1 MRNGKVMRRVGTLGV
16 AAASLVTSLIIVAGE
31 SNAAVVKPHTSYPTY
46 NAALVASRQREIWP
60 YVDGS
65 RFTVT
70 NVSDTQQ
77 PMYRPLYWFGLGA
90 STTYQPALSLA
101 NTPVFSNGGKTVT
114 IKLKGWNFYNEV
126 TNKTEQIQA
135 KNVEFWLNLA
145 KADPTGYGGYT
156 PGYGIPDQIASTKIV
171 NTQEIQI
178 NLKSAA
184 NPNWFLYNALATV
197 TPLPSEWD
205 TTSLTD
211 PTHHM
216 VGCENLAFTA
226 VTAGSGPCDAV
237 YQTFSDDTDNYAAD
251 NVLDVFKVY
260 SGPYML
266 STYHYAA
273 DSTYNVTLVPN
284 PNYSGPVKAHVQ
296 VRFNY
301 FGTTQAEV
309 TALEAGN
316 VLSAGGALPS
326 LVSAAPTPG
335 QAGTN
340 LDGAIAAHYNA
351 RSAGFWGFDYA
362 YINFSGHAVHNAL
375 LKQQYIRAA
384 MQQSVDQASIIKKT
398 YNNYAV
404 PSCSPLPYLND
415 SFAKGVT
422 CPYPYSVS
430 KAKALLTSHGWSI
443 PSGGGAATC
452 TNAAKCGA
460 GIAKGSKLNLT
471 FEYVTSG
478 TSPFDTT
485 VATEQSDWNA
495 VGIGVTLDPTSDSTV
510 STDCLGGTTPPTF
523 DICEYGGWVYSPGAY
538 PSGEQLFLNGAASN
552 VGFVNDKTM
561 NADIVKS
568 ISSNTT
574 LAAYDK
580 YAASYLPVFYQ
591 ISSLSVGELAKTVVG
606 AQPINPISDFNP
618 EYITAV

>member
-46 NAALVASRQREIWP
+46 NTALVATKQREIWP
-60 YVDGS
+60 YVDPS

-70 NVSDTQQ
+70 NVSRTQQ

-90 STTYQPALSLA
+90 STAFQPSLSLA
-101 NTPVFSNGGKTVT
+101 SAPTFSNGGKTVT
-114 IKLKGWNFYNEV
+114 IKLKGWNYYNAV

-135 KNVEFWLNLA
+135 KNIEFWLNLA
-145 KADPTGYGGYT
+145 KADPSGYGGYT

-171 NTQEIQI
+171 NSLTIQL

-211 PTHHM
+211 PTHHLA
-216 VGCENLAFTA
+216 GCENLAFTA

-237 YQTFSDDTDNYAAD
+237 YNTFSDDANNFQAD
-251 NVLDVFKVY
+251 NTLDVFKVY

-266 STYHYAA
+266 GTYHYAS

-284 PNYSGPVKAHVQ
+284 PNYSGPTKAHVNVQ
-296 VRFNY
+296 FHFY
-301 FGTTQAEV
+301 SDTASEI

-316 VLSAGGALPS
+316 VLQAGGSLPS
-326 LVSAAPTPG
+326 LVSAAPKPG
-335 QAGTN
+335 SAGINT
-340 LDGAIAAHYNA
+340 DGAIAAHYNA
-351 RSAGFWGFDYA
+351 VSGGFWGFDYA
-362 YINFSGHAVHNAL
+362 YVNFSGHAAHSAL

-384 MQQSVDQASIIKKT
+384 LVQSVNQAGIIKT
-398 YNNYAV
+398 IYNNYAV

-415 SFAKGVT
+415 TFSKGVT
-422 CPYPYSVS
+422 CPYPFSVS
-430 KAKALLTSHGWSI
+430 KAKALLTSHGWTI
-443 PSGGGAATC
+443 PSSGAATC
-452 TNAAKCGA
+452 SNGAKCGA
-460 GIAKGSKLNLT
+460 GIPTGTKLQLT
-471 FEYVTSG
+471 FEYITSG
-478 TSPFDTT
+478 TSPFDTM
-485 VATEQSDWNA
+485 VATEKSEWA
-495 VGIGVTLDPTSDSTV
+495 AIGIDVSLSPQTEGTV
-510 STDCLGGTTPPTF
+510 SNDCLGGVTPPTF

-552 VGFVNDKTM
+552 SGLLNDATM
-561 NADIVKS
+561 NSDIIKS
-568 ISSNTT
+568 ISTNTS

-580 YAASYLPVFYQ
+580 YSASFVPVIYQ
-591 ISSLSVGELAKTVVG
+591 PSSLGIGEVAKTVKG
-606 AQPINPISDFNP
+606 AQAPNPLSDFNP